1 MEAGETRDAGDE
13 DEARADGGGGGDAEG
28 AGGDDVRGAELG
40 ADADDADAQDG
51 AGRGSQSR
59 ADPLR
64 QRHRVVDPR
73 AEQDGA
79 WDSRYGRADRRAD
92 AVGEREPRLG
102 HGQREAETGQRGDD
116 VGDGADK
123 PSKEAREGATIAMN
137 HHASSTCSRSF
148 HPEARPR
155 VRASAAC
162 IHGARSAPRAR
173 ELVVTPPL
181 VAARAKRAPAARQ
194 ETSARAGC
202 DRQLRVGTPETRVA
216 LAGMTR
222 RADGPLHVPDTSS
235 SARRARKTRPHDRRS
250 RRRNLPPRPSARA
263 RQRRARRR
271 ARRPRGR
278 SPASQ
283 RSSRHRGRPDLSHR
297 RWDAE
302 TTSAPA
308 AEEDGVREFFDTQ
321 MVDEAGMLA
330 ASTFP
335 IPPADLIA
343 KCKLIL
349 AKNNGGEDPSL
360 LASDFKFVAPVVGPL
375 EKERF
380 LAAFQS
386 FKIDEGFPD
395 AKFNYYHFRVDPF
408 EPSRVWYDARFVGT
422 NTGPLIG
429 GTLPATNKK
438 VESPPQSCSM
448 RFNERGSARS

>member
-1 MEAGETRDAGDE
+1 MAAVLAAATSTASIR
-13 DEARADGGGGGDAEG
+13 ARVNAVPA
-28 AGGDDVRGAELG
+28 AA
-40 ADADDADAQDG
+40 
-51 AGRGSQSR
+51 
-59 ADPLR
+59 
-64 QRHRVVDPR
+64 RVV
-73 AEQDGA
+73 
-79 WDSRYGRADRRAD
+79 
-92 AVGEREPRLG
+92 L
-102 HGQREAETGQRGDD
+102 
-116 VGDGADK
+116 
-123 PSKEAREGATIAMN
+123 
-137 HHASSTCSRSF
+137 ASG
-148 HPEARPR
+148 RPR
-155 VRASAAC
+155 V
-162 IHGARSAPRAR
+162 
-173 ELVVTPPL
+173 
-181 VAARAKRAPAARQ
+181 
-194 ETSARAGC
+194 
-202 DRQLRVGTPETRVA
+202 D
-216 LAGMTR
+216 
-222 RADGPLHVPDTSS
+222 
-235 SARRARKTRPHDRRS
+235 ARRATGAVRI
-250 RRRNLPPRPSARA
+250 SATA
-263 RQRRARRR
+263 A
-271 ARRPRGR
+271 
-278 SPASQ
+278 
-283 RSSRHRGRPDLSHR
+283 
-297 RWDAE
+297 DAE

-308 AEEDGVREFFDTQ
+308 AEEDGVREFFDAQ

-448 RFNERGSARS
+448 CFNERGECTQLTVGYVMDKQLGNTGGLGGVYGILYAIGYGLPFPEAQPWQKSVQYDLFQRFSGATQELQKFVKGLTGGN

>member
-1 MEAGETRDAGDE
+1 MFA
-13 DEARADGGGGGDAEG
+13 
-28 AGGDDVRGAELG
+28 
-40 ADADDADAQDG
+40 
-51 AGRGSQSR
+51 
-59 ADPLR
+59 
-64 QRHRVVDPR
+64 VV
-73 AEQDGA
+73 
-79 WDSRYGRADRRAD
+79 
-92 AVGEREPRLG
+92 
-102 HGQREAETGQRGDD
+102 
-116 VGDGADK
+116 
-123 PSKEAREGATIAMN
+123 
-137 HHASSTCSRSF
+137 

-173 ELVVTPPL
+173 ALVATPPL

-194 ETSARAGC
+194 GDMARAGYFLPSQSA
-202 DRQLRVGTPETRVA
+202 RPRREWLWRV
-216 LAGMTR
+216 LAGGATWPLRLPTLR
-222 RADGPLHVPDTSS
+222 RHALMAAVLAAATSTAS
-235 SARRARKTRPHDRRS
+235 IRARVNAAPAAARVVLASGRPRVDARRATGAVRI
-250 RRRNLPPRPSARA
+250 SATA
-263 RQRRARRR
+263 A
-271 ARRPRGR
+271 
-278 SPASQ
+278 
-283 RSSRHRGRPDLSHR
+283 
-297 RWDAE
+297 DAE

-308 AEEDGVREFFDTQ
+308 AEEDGVREFFDAQ

-448 RFNERGSARS
+448 CFNERGECTQLTVGYVMDKQLGNTGGLGGVYGILYAIGYGLPFPEAQPWQKSVQYDLFQRFSGATQELQKFVKGLTGGN

>member
-1 MEAGETRDAGDE
+1 MRLATTVPATLPRSTS
-13 DEARADGGGGGDAEG
+13 
-28 AGGDDVRGAELG
+28 AELFSRVVL
-40 ADADDADAQDG
+40 A
-51 AGRGSQSR
+51 AGR
-59 ADPLR
+59 
-64 QRHRVVDPR
+64 
-73 AEQDGA
+73 
-79 WDSRYGRADRRAD
+79 
-92 AVGEREPRLG
+92 PRLNAL
-102 HGQREAETGQRGDD
+102 RATEAVRI
-116 VGDGADK
+116 
-123 PSKEAREGATIAMN
+123 SAT
-137 HHASSTCSRSF
+137 
-148 HPEARPR
+148 
-155 VRASAAC
+155 AA
-162 IHGARSAPRAR
+162 
-173 ELVVTPPL
+173 E
-181 VAARAKRAPAARQ
+181 
-194 ETSARAGC
+194 
-202 DRQLRVGTPETRVA
+202 
-216 LAGMTR
+216 
-222 RADGPLHVPDTSS
+222 
-235 SARRARKTRPHDRRS
+235 
-250 RRRNLPPRPSARA
+250 
-263 RQRRARRR
+263 
-271 ARRPRGR
+271 
-278 SPASQ
+278 
-283 RSSRHRGRPDLSHR
+283 
-297 RWDAE
+297 AE

-448 RFNERGSARS
+448 RFNERGECTQLTVGYVMDKQLGNTGGLGGVYGILYAIGYGLPFPEAQPWQKSVQYDLFQKVSGLTSELQKFVKSLGGGSD